1 MEDTATLNEYK
12 YKLSSVLPGKRE
24 DHSHLLLALA
34 TIPSFCLVSPAAK
47 GIFFMQ
53 RNRKSKDT
61 TLPALHC

>member
-34 TIPSFCLVSPAAK
+34 TIPSFCLVIPAAK

-53 RNRKSKDT
+53 
-61 TLPALHC
+61 